1 MYILLSPLCM
11 IRLFFSFPI
20 SDEKPTLPQL
30 LEMDLPSRVTDCFK
44 FGTLLLC
51 DKYGHKM
58 SIISEDCRGSPVR
71 MTTEVLIEWLGWKGV
86 EVSWESLI
94 STLKKC
100 KLSVL
105 AYEVQTTLQ
114 QL

>member
-1 MYILLSPLCM
+1 
-11 IRLFFSFPI
+11 
-20 SDEKPTLPQL
+20 
-30 LEMDLPSRVTDCFK
+30 MDLPSRVTDYFK

-51 DKYGHKM
+51 DKYGNKM

-71 MTTEVLIEWLGWKGV
+71 MTTEVLKEWLGGKGV

-105 AYEVQTTLQ
+105 ADEVETALQ